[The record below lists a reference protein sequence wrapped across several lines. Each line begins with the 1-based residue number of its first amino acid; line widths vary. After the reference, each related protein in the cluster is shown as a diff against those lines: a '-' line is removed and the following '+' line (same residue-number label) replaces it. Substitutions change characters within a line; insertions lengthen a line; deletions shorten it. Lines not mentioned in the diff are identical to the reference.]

1 MNIAALLIVLRL
13 VFSRTTWVAIANN
26 VFSLF
31 IFPVDGFGWAGVV
44 VLLVLSDA
52 LSRRK
57 RFAWWVSLVV
67 FGLMWLVAAAFF
79 IIVVTEVFI
88 GWPTDTL
95 NDVDLA
101 GYLFNVFSVGWILVA
116 LLTHR
121 RDFAAHTVRA
131 NLGRAV
137 VVLVGGLLA
146 TGFIGWLLV
155 SLTGGVG
162 RPRNRLV
169 HIITRI
175 LQGSGAG
182 IAQEPTS
189 PHWVQGVVSFL
200 LAVVLVA
207 ALVVI
212 LRSQRNIA
220 MMSLSAELR
229 LRRLL
234 DENPADSLGYF
245 ALRRDKAVVCYRT
258 EAGVA
263 LASGDPVGP
272 VDQWPGAIDAFL
284 EVAHTYGW
292 VPAVVGT
299 SEEGATTWN
308 QAGLRAMRIGDEAI
322 ISPATFNLDDPD
334 LKPVRH
340 TVTKLRAMGY
350 TTRVR
355 RHEDINPQELHS
367 LIDLTDKWRQ
377 NGDERG
383 FSMALSRLGDPLDG
397 RCVMVEAIYPDDGPR
412 AGQTAGILS
421 FTPWGN
427 DGLSLDVMRRD
438 LDGADNGVTELMVA
452 GLMAA
457 GPEIG
462 ILRVSMNFAVFR
474 EAIEEGARVGASP
487 VRRLNRWLVL
497 VASKW
502 FQIEQLYRSNV
513 KYKPSW
519 QTRYLNFT
527 DTSDL
532 AQVGLAMGIA
542 EGQLDI
548 PNWLYPVEPPPQP
561 IYSISGHPEI
571 AEFLAEERAPI
582 LPQRRLPEQ
591 VRTRMATRERL
602 IESGVEAYP
611 PDCKP
616 DHRLGD
622 VAVELTGQE
631 MTVSGRVDACRDH
644 GGVIFVDLFDWTG
657 ACQLVMERDTMGVD
671 SLRDFRHAVSLGDH
685 LVATGTVG
693 ASRNGTLSLEMTSWR
708 LAAKSLRPLPS
719 RRSGFNDPEAKVRQR
734 YLDLIV
740 NPSARD
746 QLRARSNAIRAVR
759 ETLLSHDYIEVET
772 PILQT
777 IHGGANARPFHTH
790 INAYD
795 LDLYLRIAPE
805 LYLKRL
811 MVGGAGRV
819 FEIGRNFRN
828 EGADATHN
836 PEFTMLEAY
845 QAYGDYVQMRHLTRE
860 MILSA
865 ARNATGGTVVRGR
878 DRKGVEHE
886 IDLANEWHVI
896 TVNEGISRGLGEE
909 VTADTPKETL
919 IGYANKLGIATLP
932 KWSRGDVVL
941 ELHEHLSEHVTV
953 EPTFFCDFPTDVSP
967 LTRQHRDDPR
977 LAEKWDLIIFGSE
990 VGTAYTELVDPVI
1003 QRERFT
1009 AQSLLAAGGDPEA
1022 MELDEDFL
1030 EALEYAMPPS
1040 GGMGMGLDRLVMML
1054 TNASIRET
1062 ISFPLVRPRTL

>member
-1 MNIAALLIVLRL
+1 MTSSDPVPETRAASAARPRTGSRSTSNPRSTPVVVIPRLMNIAALLIVLRL

-220 MMSLSAELR
+220 MMSLSDELR

-245 ALRRDKAVVCYRT
+245 ALRRDKAVVFSRNGHAAVCYRT

-462 ILRVSMNFAVFR
+462 IRRVSMNFAVFR

-591 VRTRMATRERL
+591 VRTRMATRE
-602 IESGVEAYP
+602 
-611 PDCKP
+611 
-616 DHRLGD
+616 
-622 VAVELTGQE
+622 
-631 MTVSGRVDACRDH
+631 
-644 GGVIFVDLFDWTG
+644 
-657 ACQLVMERDTMGVD
+657 
-671 SLRDFRHAVSLGDH
+671 
-685 LVATGTVG
+685 
-693 ASRNGTLSLEMTSWR
+693 
-708 LAAKSLRPLPS
+708 
-719 RRSGFNDPEAKVRQR
+719 
-734 YLDLIV
+734 
-740 NPSARD
+740 
-746 QLRARSNAIRAVR
+746 
-759 ETLLSHDYIEVET
+759 
-772 PILQT
+772 
-777 IHGGANARPFHTH
+777 
-790 INAYD
+790 
-795 LDLYLRIAPE
+795 
-805 LYLKRL
+805 
-811 MVGGAGRV
+811 
-819 FEIGRNFRN
+819 
-828 EGADATHN
+828 
-836 PEFTMLEAY
+836 
-845 QAYGDYVQMRHLTRE
+845 
-860 MILSA
+860 
-865 ARNATGGTVVRGR
+865 
-878 DRKGVEHE
+878 
-886 IDLANEWHVI
+886 
-896 TVNEGISRGLGEE
+896 
-909 VTADTPKETL
+909 
-919 IGYANKLGIATLP
+919 
-932 KWSRGDVVL
+932 
-941 ELHEHLSEHVTV
+941 
-953 EPTFFCDFPTDVSP
+953 
-967 LTRQHRDDPR
+967 
-977 LAEKWDLIIFGSE
+977 
-990 VGTAYTELVDPVI
+990 
-1003 QRERFT
+1003 
-1009 AQSLLAAGGDPEA
+1009 
-1022 MELDEDFL
+1022 
-1030 EALEYAMPPS
+1030 
-1040 GGMGMGLDRLVMML
+1040 
-1054 TNASIRET
+1054 
-1062 ISFPLVRPRTL
+1062 

>member
-1 MNIAALLIVLRL
+1 MASAARPRTGSRSTSNPRSIPVVVIPRLMNIAALLIVLRL

-220 MMSLSAELR
+220 MMSLSDELR

-245 ALRRDKAVVCYRT
+245 ALRRDKAVVFSRNGHAAVCYRT

-367 LIDLTDKWRQ
+367 LIGLTDKWRQ

-438 LDGADNGVTELMVA
+438 LDGADN
-452 GLMAA
+452 
-457 GPEIG
+457 
-462 ILRVSMNFAVFR
+462 
-474 EAIEEGARVGASP
+474 
-487 VRRLNRWLVL
+487 
-497 VASKW
+497 
-502 FQIEQLYRSNV
+502 
-513 KYKPSW
+513 
-519 QTRYLNFT
+519 
-527 DTSDL
+527 
-532 AQVGLAMGIA
+532 
-542 EGQLDI
+542 
-548 PNWLYPVEPPPQP
+548 
-561 IYSISGHPEI
+561 
-571 AEFLAEERAPI
+571 
-582 LPQRRLPEQ
+582 
-591 VRTRMATRERL
+591 
-602 IESGVEAYP
+602 
-611 PDCKP
+611 
-616 DHRLGD
+616 
-622 VAVELTGQE
+622 
-631 MTVSGRVDACRDH
+631 
-644 GGVIFVDLFDWTG
+644 
-657 ACQLVMERDTMGVD
+657 
-671 SLRDFRHAVSLGDH
+671 
-685 LVATGTVG
+685 
-693 ASRNGTLSLEMTSWR
+693 LSL
-708 LAAKSLRPLPS
+708 
-719 RRSGFNDPEAKVRQR
+719 
-734 YLDLIV
+734 
-740 NPSARD
+740 
-746 QLRARSNAIRAVR
+746 
-759 ETLLSHDYIEVET
+759 
-772 PILQT
+772 
-777 IHGGANARPFHTH
+777 IH
-790 INAYD
+790 I
-795 LDLYLRIAPE
+795 
-805 LYLKRL
+805 
-811 MVGGAGRV
+811 
-819 FEIGRNFRN
+819 
-828 EGADATHN
+828 
-836 PEFTMLEAY
+836 
-845 QAYGDYVQMRHLTRE
+845 
-860 MILSA
+860 
-865 ARNATGGTVVRGR
+865 
-878 DRKGVEHE
+878 
-886 IDLANEWHVI
+886 
-896 TVNEGISRGLGEE
+896 
-909 VTADTPKETL
+909 
-919 IGYANKLGIATLP
+919 
-932 KWSRGDVVL
+932 
-941 ELHEHLSEHVTV
+941 
-953 EPTFFCDFPTDVSP
+953 
-967 LTRQHRDDPR
+967 
-977 LAEKWDLIIFGSE
+977 
-990 VGTAYTELVDPVI
+990 
-1003 QRERFT
+1003 
-1009 AQSLLAAGGDPEA
+1009 
-1022 MELDEDFL
+1022 
-1030 EALEYAMPPS
+1030 
-1040 GGMGMGLDRLVMML
+1040 
-1054 TNASIRET
+1054 
-1062 ISFPLVRPRTL
+1062 

>member
-137 VVLVGGLLA
+137 VVLAGGLLA

-220 MMSLSAELR
+220 MMSLSDELR

-245 ALRRDKAVVCYRT
+245 ALRRDKAVVFSRNGHAAVCYRT

-462 ILRVSMNFAVFR
+462 IRRVSMNFAVFR

-542 EGQLDI
+542 
-548 PNWLYPVEPPPQP
+548 
-561 IYSISGHPEI
+561 
-571 AEFLAEERAPI
+571 
-582 LPQRRLPEQ
+582 
-591 VRTRMATRERL
+591 
-602 IESGVEAYP
+602 
-611 PDCKP
+611 
-616 DHRLGD
+616 
-622 VAVELTGQE
+622 
-631 MTVSGRVDACRDH
+631 
-644 GGVIFVDLFDWTG
+644 
-657 ACQLVMERDTMGVD
+657 
-671 SLRDFRHAVSLGDH
+671 
-685 LVATGTVG
+685 
-693 ASRNGTLSLEMTSWR
+693 
-708 LAAKSLRPLPS
+708 
-719 RRSGFNDPEAKVRQR
+719 
-734 YLDLIV
+734 
-740 NPSARD
+740 
-746 QLRARSNAIRAVR
+746 
-759 ETLLSHDYIEVET
+759 
-772 PILQT
+772 
-777 IHGGANARPFHTH
+777 
-790 INAYD
+790 
-795 LDLYLRIAPE
+795 
-805 LYLKRL
+805 
-811 MVGGAGRV
+811 
-819 FEIGRNFRN
+819 
-828 EGADATHN
+828 
-836 PEFTMLEAY
+836 
-845 QAYGDYVQMRHLTRE
+845 
-860 MILSA
+860 
-865 ARNATGGTVVRGR
+865 
-878 DRKGVEHE
+878 
-886 IDLANEWHVI
+886 
-896 TVNEGISRGLGEE
+896 
-909 VTADTPKETL
+909 
-919 IGYANKLGIATLP
+919 
-932 KWSRGDVVL
+932 
-941 ELHEHLSEHVTV
+941 
-953 EPTFFCDFPTDVSP
+953 
-967 LTRQHRDDPR
+967 
-977 LAEKWDLIIFGSE
+977 
-990 VGTAYTELVDPVI
+990 
-1003 QRERFT
+1003 
-1009 AQSLLAAGGDPEA
+1009 
-1022 MELDEDFL
+1022 
-1030 EALEYAMPPS
+1030 
-1040 GGMGMGLDRLVMML
+1040 
-1054 TNASIRET
+1054 
-1062 ISFPLVRPRTL
+1062 

>member
-13 VFSRTTWVAIANN
+13 VFSRTAWVAIANN

-220 MMSLSAELR
+220 MMSLSDELR

-245 ALRRDKAVVCYRT
+245 ALRRDKAVVFSRNGHAAVCYRT

-367 LIDLTDKWRQ
+367 LIGLTDKWRQ

-462 ILRVSMNFAVFR
+462 IRRVSMNFAVFR

-571 AEFLAEERAPI
+571 A
-582 LPQRRLPEQ
+582 
-591 VRTRMATRERL
+591 
-602 IESGVEAYP
+602 
-611 PDCKP
+611 
-616 DHRLGD
+616 
-622 VAVELTGQE
+622 
-631 MTVSGRVDACRDH
+631 
-644 GGVIFVDLFDWTG
+644 
-657 ACQLVMERDTMGVD
+657 
-671 SLRDFRHAVSLGDH
+671 
-685 LVATGTVG
+685 
-693 ASRNGTLSLEMTSWR
+693 
-708 LAAKSLRPLPS
+708 
-719 RRSGFNDPEAKVRQR
+719 
-734 YLDLIV
+734 
-740 NPSARD
+740 
-746 QLRARSNAIRAVR
+746 
-759 ETLLSHDYIEVET
+759 
-772 PILQT
+772 
-777 IHGGANARPFHTH
+777 
-790 INAYD
+790 
-795 LDLYLRIAPE
+795 
-805 LYLKRL
+805 
-811 MVGGAGRV
+811 
-819 FEIGRNFRN
+819 
-828 EGADATHN
+828 
-836 PEFTMLEAY
+836 
-845 QAYGDYVQMRHLTRE
+845 
-860 MILSA
+860 
-865 ARNATGGTVVRGR
+865 
-878 DRKGVEHE
+878 
-886 IDLANEWHVI
+886 
-896 TVNEGISRGLGEE
+896 
-909 VTADTPKETL
+909 
-919 IGYANKLGIATLP
+919 
-932 KWSRGDVVL
+932 
-941 ELHEHLSEHVTV
+941 
-953 EPTFFCDFPTDVSP
+953 
-967 LTRQHRDDPR
+967 
-977 LAEKWDLIIFGSE
+977 
-990 VGTAYTELVDPVI
+990 
-1003 QRERFT
+1003 
-1009 AQSLLAAGGDPEA
+1009 
-1022 MELDEDFL
+1022 
-1030 EALEYAMPPS
+1030 
-1040 GGMGMGLDRLVMML
+1040 
-1054 TNASIRET
+1054 
-1062 ISFPLVRPRTL
+1062 

>member
-13 VFSRTTWVAIANN
+13 VFSRTAWVAIANN

-220 MMSLSAELR
+220 MMSLSDELR

-245 ALRRDKAVVCYRT
+245 ALRRDKAVVFSRNGHAAVCYRT

-462 ILRVSMNFAVFR
+462 IRRVSMNFAVFR

-532 AQVGLAMGIA
+532 AQVGLAMG
-542 EGQLDI
+542 
-548 PNWLYPVEPPPQP
+548 
-561 IYSISGHPEI
+561 
-571 AEFLAEERAPI
+571 
-582 LPQRRLPEQ
+582 
-591 VRTRMATRERL
+591 
-602 IESGVEAYP
+602 
-611 PDCKP
+611 
-616 DHRLGD
+616 
-622 VAVELTGQE
+622 
-631 MTVSGRVDACRDH
+631 
-644 GGVIFVDLFDWTG
+644 
-657 ACQLVMERDTMGVD
+657 
-671 SLRDFRHAVSLGDH
+671 
-685 LVATGTVG
+685 
-693 ASRNGTLSLEMTSWR
+693 LSL
-708 LAAKSLRPLPS
+708 
-719 RRSGFNDPEAKVRQR
+719 
-734 YLDLIV
+734 
-740 NPSARD
+740 
-746 QLRARSNAIRAVR
+746 
-759 ETLLSHDYIEVET
+759 
-772 PILQT
+772 
-777 IHGGANARPFHTH
+777 IH
-790 INAYD
+790 I
-795 LDLYLRIAPE
+795 
-805 LYLKRL
+805 
-811 MVGGAGRV
+811 
-819 FEIGRNFRN
+819 
-828 EGADATHN
+828 
-836 PEFTMLEAY
+836 
-845 QAYGDYVQMRHLTRE
+845 
-860 MILSA
+860 
-865 ARNATGGTVVRGR
+865 
-878 DRKGVEHE
+878 
-886 IDLANEWHVI
+886 
-896 TVNEGISRGLGEE
+896 
-909 VTADTPKETL
+909 
-919 IGYANKLGIATLP
+919 
-932 KWSRGDVVL
+932 
-941 ELHEHLSEHVTV
+941 
-953 EPTFFCDFPTDVSP
+953 
-967 LTRQHRDDPR
+967 
-977 LAEKWDLIIFGSE
+977 
-990 VGTAYTELVDPVI
+990 
-1003 QRERFT
+1003 
-1009 AQSLLAAGGDPEA
+1009 
-1022 MELDEDFL
+1022 
-1030 EALEYAMPPS
+1030 
-1040 GGMGMGLDRLVMML
+1040 
-1054 TNASIRET
+1054 
-1062 ISFPLVRPRTL
+1062 

>member
-220 MMSLSAELR
+220 MMSLSDELR

-245 ALRRDKAVVCYRT
+245 ALRRDKAVVFSRNGHAAVCYRT

-462 ILRVSMNFAVFR
+462 IRRVSMNFAVFR

-561 IYSISGHPEI
+561 CLLYTS
-571 AEFLAEERAPI
+571 
-582 LPQRRLPEQ
+582 
-591 VRTRMATRERL
+591 
-602 IESGVEAYP
+602 
-611 PDCKP
+611 
-616 DHRLGD
+616 
-622 VAVELTGQE
+622 
-631 MTVSGRVDACRDH
+631 DA
-644 GGVIFVDLFDWTG
+644 
-657 ACQLVMERDTMGVD
+657 
-671 SLRDFRHAVSLGDH
+671 
-685 LVATGTVG
+685 
-693 ASRNGTLSLEMTSWR
+693 
-708 LAAKSLRPLPS
+708 
-719 RRSGFNDPEAKVRQR
+719 
-734 YLDLIV
+734 
-740 NPSARD
+740 
-746 QLRARSNAIRAVR
+746 
-759 ETLLSHDYIEVET
+759 
-772 PILQT
+772 
-777 IHGGANARPFHTH
+777 
-790 INAYD
+790 
-795 LDLYLRIAPE
+795 
-805 LYLKRL
+805 
-811 MVGGAGRV
+811 
-819 FEIGRNFRN
+819 
-828 EGADATHN
+828 AD
-836 PEFTMLEAY
+836 E
-845 QAYGDYVQMRHLTRE
+845 
-860 MILSA
+860 
-865 ARNATGGTVVRGR
+865 
-878 DRKGVEHE
+878 
-886 IDLANEWHVI
+886 
-896 TVNEGISRGLGEE
+896 
-909 VTADTPKETL
+909 
-919 IGYANKLGIATLP
+919 
-932 KWSRGDVVL
+932 
-941 ELHEHLSEHVTV
+941 
-953 EPTFFCDFPTDVSP
+953 
-967 LTRQHRDDPR
+967 
-977 LAEKWDLIIFGSE
+977 
-990 VGTAYTELVDPVI
+990 
-1003 QRERFT
+1003 
-1009 AQSLLAAGGDPEA
+1009 
-1022 MELDEDFL
+1022 
-1030 EALEYAMPPS
+1030 
-1040 GGMGMGLDRLVMML
+1040 
-1054 TNASIRET
+1054 
-1062 ISFPLVRPRTL
+1062 

>member
-137 VVLVGGLLA
+137 VVLAGGLLA

-220 MMSLSAELR
+220 MMSLSDELR

-245 ALRRDKAVVCYRT
+245 ALRRDKAVVFSRNGHAAVCYRT

-462 ILRVSMNFAVFR
+462 IRRVSMNFAVFR

-836 PEFTMLEAY
+836 A
-845 QAYGDYVQMRHLTRE
+845 
-860 MILSA
+860 
-865 ARNATGGTVVRGR
+865 
-878 DRKGVEHE
+878 
-886 IDLANEWHVI
+886 
-896 TVNEGISRGLGEE
+896 RGLPGLWRLRPD
-909 VTADTPKETL
+909 ASP
-919 IGYANKLGIATLP
+919 
-932 KWSRGDVVL
+932 
-941 ELHEHLSEHVTV
+941 HEG
-953 EPTFFCDFPTDVSP
+953 
-967 LTRQHRDDPR
+967 DDPVR
-977 LAEKWDLIIFGSE
+977 SPQRHRWDGR
-990 VGTAYTELVDPVI
+990 A
-1003 QRERFT
+1003 
-1009 AQSLLAAGGDPEA
+1009 
-1022 MELDEDFL
+1022 
-1030 EALEYAMPPS
+1030 
-1040 GGMGMGLDRLVMML
+1040 
-1054 TNASIRET
+1054 
-1062 ISFPLVRPRTL
+1062 RT

>member
-137 VVLVGGLLA
+137 VVLAGGLLA

-220 MMSLSAELR
+220 MMSLSDELR

-245 ALRRDKAVVCYRT
+245 ALRRDKAVVFSRNGHAAVCYRT

-462 ILRVSMNFAVFR
+462 IRRVSMNFAVFR

-548 PNWLYPVEPPPQP
+548 PNWLYPCLL
-561 IYSISGHPEI
+561 YTS
-571 AEFLAEERAPI
+571 
-582 LPQRRLPEQ
+582 
-591 VRTRMATRERL
+591 
-602 IESGVEAYP
+602 
-611 PDCKP
+611 
-616 DHRLGD
+616 
-622 VAVELTGQE
+622 
-631 MTVSGRVDACRDH
+631 DA
-644 GGVIFVDLFDWTG
+644 
-657 ACQLVMERDTMGVD
+657 
-671 SLRDFRHAVSLGDH
+671 
-685 LVATGTVG
+685 
-693 ASRNGTLSLEMTSWR
+693 
-708 LAAKSLRPLPS
+708 
-719 RRSGFNDPEAKVRQR
+719 
-734 YLDLIV
+734 
-740 NPSARD
+740 
-746 QLRARSNAIRAVR
+746 
-759 ETLLSHDYIEVET
+759 
-772 PILQT
+772 
-777 IHGGANARPFHTH
+777 
-790 INAYD
+790 
-795 LDLYLRIAPE
+795 
-805 LYLKRL
+805 
-811 MVGGAGRV
+811 
-819 FEIGRNFRN
+819 
-828 EGADATHN
+828 AD
-836 PEFTMLEAY
+836 E
-845 QAYGDYVQMRHLTRE
+845 
-860 MILSA
+860 
-865 ARNATGGTVVRGR
+865 
-878 DRKGVEHE
+878 
-886 IDLANEWHVI
+886 
-896 TVNEGISRGLGEE
+896 
-909 VTADTPKETL
+909 
-919 IGYANKLGIATLP
+919 
-932 KWSRGDVVL
+932 
-941 ELHEHLSEHVTV
+941 
-953 EPTFFCDFPTDVSP
+953 
-967 LTRQHRDDPR
+967 
-977 LAEKWDLIIFGSE
+977 
-990 VGTAYTELVDPVI
+990 
-1003 QRERFT
+1003 
-1009 AQSLLAAGGDPEA
+1009 
-1022 MELDEDFL
+1022 
-1030 EALEYAMPPS
+1030 
-1040 GGMGMGLDRLVMML
+1040 
-1054 TNASIRET
+1054 
-1062 ISFPLVRPRTL
+1062 

>member
-207 ALVVI
+207 ALVVT

-220 MMSLSAELR
+220 MMSLSDELR

-245 ALRRDKAVVCYRT
+245 ALRRDKAVVFSRNGHAAVCYRT

-462 ILRVSMNFAVFR
+462 IRRVSMNFAVFR

-571 AEFLAEERAPI
+571 AEFLAEERTPI
-582 LPQRRLPEQ
+582 FPQRRLPEQ

-616 DHRLGD
+616 DHRLG
-622 VAVELTGQE
+622 
-631 MTVSGRVDACRDH
+631 
-644 GGVIFVDLFDWTG
+644 
-657 ACQLVMERDTMGVD
+657 
-671 SLRDFRHAVSLGDH
+671 
-685 LVATGTVG
+685 
-693 ASRNGTLSLEMTSWR
+693 LSL
-708 LAAKSLRPLPS
+708 
-719 RRSGFNDPEAKVRQR
+719 
-734 YLDLIV
+734 
-740 NPSARD
+740 
-746 QLRARSNAIRAVR
+746 
-759 ETLLSHDYIEVET
+759 
-772 PILQT
+772 
-777 IHGGANARPFHTH
+777 IH
-790 INAYD
+790 I
-795 LDLYLRIAPE
+795 
-805 LYLKRL
+805 
-811 MVGGAGRV
+811 
-819 FEIGRNFRN
+819 
-828 EGADATHN
+828 
-836 PEFTMLEAY
+836 
-845 QAYGDYVQMRHLTRE
+845 
-860 MILSA
+860 
-865 ARNATGGTVVRGR
+865 
-878 DRKGVEHE
+878 
-886 IDLANEWHVI
+886 
-896 TVNEGISRGLGEE
+896 
-909 VTADTPKETL
+909 
-919 IGYANKLGIATLP
+919 
-932 KWSRGDVVL
+932 
-941 ELHEHLSEHVTV
+941 
-953 EPTFFCDFPTDVSP
+953 
-967 LTRQHRDDPR
+967 
-977 LAEKWDLIIFGSE
+977 
-990 VGTAYTELVDPVI
+990 
-1003 QRERFT
+1003 
-1009 AQSLLAAGGDPEA
+1009 
-1022 MELDEDFL
+1022 
-1030 EALEYAMPPS
+1030 
-1040 GGMGMGLDRLVMML
+1040 
-1054 TNASIRET
+1054 
-1062 ISFPLVRPRTL
+1062 

>member
-1 MNIAALLIVLRL
+1 MNVAVLLIVLRL
-13 VFSRTTWVAIANN
+13 VFSRTTWVGVANN
-26 VFSLF
+26 LFSVF
-31 IFPVDGFGWAGVV
+31 IFPIDGFGWAGAV
-44 VLLVLSDA
+44 VLVVLADA

-57 RFAWWVSLVV
+57 RFAWWVSIIL
-67 FGLMWLVAAAFF
+67 FGLMWLVAATFF
-79 IIVVTEVFI
+79 VVVVAEVI
-88 GWPTDTL
+88 MGGPTDTF
-95 NDVDLA
+95 NDLDLA

-121 RDFAAHTVRA
+121 KDFAAHTVRT
-131 NLGRAV
+131 NLGKAIAV
-137 VVLVGGLLA
+137 LIGGLLA

-169 HIITRI
+169 RIVGRIIR
-175 LQGSGAG
+175 GNGAE
-182 IAQEPTS
+182 IAPAPTS
-189 PHWVQGVVSFL
+189 PHWVQEVISFL
-200 LAVVLVA
+200 LAFVLVA
-207 ALVVI
+207 ALVVM

-220 MMSLSAELR
+220 MMSLSDELR

-234 DENPADSLGYF
+234 EENPADSLGYF
-245 ALRRDKAVVCYRT
+245 ALRRDKAVVFSRNSHAAVCYRT

-272 VDQWPGAIDAFL
+272 VDQWPGAIEAFL
-284 EVAHTYGW
+284 DVAHTYGW
-292 VPAVVGT
+292 VPAVIGT
-299 SEEGATTWN
+299 SEVGATAWT
-308 QAGLRAMRIGDEAI
+308 QAGLKTMRIGDEAI
-322 ISPATFNLDDPD
+322 ISPAAFSLDDPD

-355 RHEDINPQELHS
+355 RHEDIDPQELQG

-397 RCVMVEAIYPDDGPR
+397 RCVMVEALYPDDGPR

-462 ILRVSMNFAVFR
+462 IRRVSMNFAVFR

-532 AQVGLAMGIA
+532 AQIGVAMGIA

-548 PNWLYPVEPPPQP
+548 PSWIYPVEPPPQP

-571 AEFLAEERAPI
+571 AEFLAEERTPT
-582 LPQRRLPEQ
+582 LLQRRLPEQ

-602 IESGVEAYP
+602 LESGAEAYP

-616 DHRLGD
+616 DHRPGD
-622 VAVELTGQE
+622 VIVELTGQE
-631 MTVSGRVDACRDH
+631 MTVSGRIGACRDH

-657 ACQLVMERDTMGVD
+657 SCQLVMERD
-671 SLRDFRHAVSLGDH
+671 SLGADRLREFRHAVSLGDH
-685 LVATGTVG
+685 LVASGTVG
-693 ASRNGTLSLEMTSWR
+693 ASRNGTLSLETASWR

-719 RRSGFNDPEAKVRQR
+719 RRSGFNDPEA
-734 YLDLIV
+734 
-740 NPSARD
+740 
-746 QLRARSNAIRAVR
+746 
-759 ETLLSHDYIEVET
+759 
-772 PILQT
+772 
-777 IHGGANARPFHTH
+777 
-790 INAYD
+790 
-795 LDLYLRIAPE
+795 
-805 LYLKRL
+805 
-811 MVGGAGRV
+811 
-819 FEIGRNFRN
+819 
-828 EGADATHN
+828 
-836 PEFTMLEAY
+836 
-845 QAYGDYVQMRHLTRE
+845 
-860 MILSA
+860 
-865 ARNATGGTVVRGR
+865 
-878 DRKGVEHE
+878 
-886 IDLANEWHVI
+886 
-896 TVNEGISRGLGEE
+896 IS
-909 VTADTPKETL
+909 
-919 IGYANKLGIATLP
+919 
-932 KWSRGDVVL
+932 
-941 ELHEHLSEHVTV
+941 
-953 EPTFFCDFPTDVSP
+953 
-967 LTRQHRDDPR
+967 
-977 LAEKWDLIIFGSE
+977 
-990 VGTAYTELVDPVI
+990 
-1003 QRERFT
+1003 
-1009 AQSLLAAGGDPEA
+1009 
-1022 MELDEDFL
+1022 
-1030 EALEYAMPPS
+1030 
-1040 GGMGMGLDRLVMML
+1040 
-1054 TNASIRET
+1054 
-1062 ISFPLVRPRTL
+1062 